1 MTKRLFL
8 FSPTGRSRKIYFRL
22 VPLVSLY
29 GLCWIAASATPF
41 ATTKQIAEAQELSAN
56 APIERQ
62 LRSGDTHVYT
72 ITLAA
77 GAYLRLAITPK
88 EGDLLPQL
96 FAPGGADVGAYIFLT
111 GTGLKHVSLIAES
124 AGSYRLEIRP
134 VVNAA
139 GRYEVKIEELR
150 PATERDRRQVAAEKA
165 EGEGQMLTI
174 PSNTAEQK
182 QQGIAKY
189 EEALALWRQ
198 MGERKAELRTLFYL
212 GKNYRERGEANLALK
227 YAKQAIET
235 ARDLGERYQEANL
248 MVQFGLLYKGL
259 GENQKALDSFNQAR
273 QVYKSLSARYGEAVA
288 INHIGATLA
297 ALGELQVGQRY
308 LEEALPTFSA
318 VGDPISECG
327 ILNTLGNIYRLQGDR
342 QKGIEFYNRA
352 LAISRQIHPQ
362 IVEANSLILLGNTY
376 LELGDW
382 QKAVDSSEQAV
393 KLSQTLGYPLGEGD
407 GLKLI
412 GDAAY
417 LSADHQKALDFLK
430 ESLHLFRSMRE
441 RDREAKTLHSL
452 AQVNYALGNYD
463 EAKKQLEMSLE
474 IQESLRAKV
483 ISQELRDTIFTSTQS
498 SFALYIDL
506 LMQLHKKSP
515 KAGHDKAALQAS
527 ERARARSLLE
537 LLSESQAAIRQGVS
551 HNLLELEQSLQQQ
564 INAKATARSRLLSA
578 KTTQAQAAA
587 FDKEITELSL
597 RYRDLQV
604 QIRQS
609 SPRYAALTLPQPLAA
624 AEIQQQLDDETVLL
638 EFALGEKQSWL
649 WTVSRSSIN
658 SYQLPSSSQIEPS
671 ARRVYQLLTARQ
683 PKKGETE
690 NQYLTRIAEAD
701 LKFQAESA
709 TLSQTLFGQ
718 VATKLQG
725 EWRGKRLAIV
735 ASGAL
740 EYIAFAALPS
750 PVAGSRTSVV
760 GEEPVSGHR
769 TAFRNKEAEVNK
781 GKSKLSDK
789 DRLPATGYQP
799 LIADH
804 EIVNLPS
811 ASALAAIRSETA
823 GRRRAAK
830 TVAIFAD
837 PVFELTD
844 ARLLAAN
851 SKPANHRLAV
861 AVRSGSELQT
871 SPSERELSSS
881 ATPNAE
887 LRRSLISFHLIKER
901 GGFSRLPFSREEAA
915 AIASLAPKNASLK
928 ATDFQANRPLVTSG
942 ELRHYRIIHFATHG
956 LLNSERPELSG
967 LVLSLVD
974 ENGKAQDGF
983 LRMNEIYNLNLPADL
998 VVLSACQ
1005 TALGKEIKGEGLIG
1019 LTRGFMY
1026 AGVQRVVASLWQV
1039 DDFATAQ
1046 LMKSFYRGM
1055 LKEGLRPAAA
1065 LRAAQLEML
1074 RQKSWSS
1081 PFFWA
1086 AFTLQ
1091 GEWK

>member
-8 FSPTGRSRKIYFRL
+8 FPPTGRSRKIYFRL
-22 VPLVSLY
+22 VAAALLPC
-29 GLCWIAASATPF
+29 LCWLLANATVSAAA
-41 ATTKQIAEAQELSAN
+41 KQTDEARELLPN

-62 LRSGDTHVYT
+62 LQSGDRHVYT
-72 ITLAA
+72 ITIAA
-77 GAYLRLAITPK
+77 GAYLRVAITPK
-88 EGDLLPQL
+88 EGDLQPQL

-124 AGSYRLEIRP
+124 TGSYRLEIRP
-134 VVNAA
+134 VEKAA
-139 GRYEVKIEELR
+139 GGYEVKIEELR
-150 PATERDRRQVAAEKA
+150 PATERDRRQVAAEKV

-189 EEALALWRQ
+189 EEALALWRGL
-198 MGERKAELRTLFYL
+198 GERKAELRTLFYI
-212 GKNYRERGEANLALK
+212 GKNYRERGETDIALT
-227 YAKQAIET
+227 YAEQAIET
-235 ARDLGERYQEANL
+235 ARDLGDRYQEANL
-248 MVQFGLLYKGL
+248 IVQFGLIYKGL

-273 QVYKSLSARYGEAVA
+273 QLYKSLSARYGEAMA

-318 VGDPISECG
+318 VGDPIGECG

-352 LAISRQIHPQ
+352 LAVSRQIHPQ
-362 IVEANSLILLGNTY
+362 LVEANSLIHLGNAY
-376 LELGDW
+376 LESGEW
-382 QKAVDSSEQAV
+382 QKALDSSEQAV

-417 LSADHQKALDFLK
+417 LSGDRQKALDFLK
-430 ESLHLFRSMRE
+430 ESLRLFRSMRE
-441 RDREAKTLHSL
+441 REREAKALHSL
-452 AQVNYALGNYD
+452 AQVNAALGNFD
-463 EAKKQLEMSLE
+463 EARKQIEQALE
-474 IQESLRAKV
+474 IQESLRTS
-483 ISQELRDTIFTSTQS
+483 ILSQQLRDTIFTSAQS
-498 SFALYIDL
+498 SFAFYIDL
-506 LMQLHKKSP
+506 LMQLHKKNP
-515 KAGHDKAALQAS
+515 AAGYAAAALQAS

-537 LLSESQAAIRQGVS
+537 LLSESRADIRQGVAK
-551 HNLLELEQSLQQQ
+551 NLLEIERSLQRQ
-564 INAKATARSRLLSA
+564 INAKATARARLLSA
-578 KTTQAQAAA
+578 KITQAQAAS
-587 FDKEITELSL
+587 FDKEITELSS
-597 RYRDLQV
+597 RYRDIQV

-609 SPRYAALTLPQPLAA
+609 SPRYAALTQPQPLAA

-649 WTVSRSSIN
+649 WAVTRSSID

-671 ARRVYQLLTARQ
+671 ARNVYELLTARQ
-683 PKKGETE
+683 PKKGESDT
-690 NQYLTRIAEAD
+690 QYQTRIAEAG
-701 LKFQAESA
+701 LKFQTASA
-709 TLSQTLFGQ
+709 ALSQTLFGQ
-718 VATKLQG
+718 VAAKLQG
-725 EWRGKRLAIV
+725 EWKGKRLAIV

-740 EYIAFAALPS
+740 EYIPFAALPS
-750 PVAGSRTSVV
+750 PAAQASLVT
-760 GEEPVSGHR
+760 GHWSL
-769 TAFRNKEAEVNK
+769 AEKEARNK
-781 GKSKLSDK
+781 GLRTK
-789 DRLPATGYQP
+789 DNNP
-799 LIADH
+799 LIVEH

-811 ASALAAIRSETA
+811 ASALAAMRSETA
-823 GRRRAAK
+823 GRKPAEK
-830 TVAIFAD
+830 TVVALAD
-837 PVFELTD
+837 PVFEPTD
-844 ARLLAAN
+844 ARLLSALR
-851 SKPANHRLAV
+851 KPANHHLV
-861 AVRSGSELQT
+861 SGLRSGSEPRT
-871 SPSERELSSS
+871 SPSDGEAS
-881 ATPNAE
+881 AAKTPNAD
-887 LRRSLISFHLIKER
+887 LRRSVNSFHLIKER
-901 GGFSRLPFSREEAA
+901 GGFSRLPFSREEAE
-915 AIASLAPKNASLK
+915 AIASLAPKNSSLI
-928 ATDFQANRPLVTSG
+928 ATGFHANRTVATNSKLS
-942 ELRHYRIIHFATHG
+942 RYRIVHFATHG
-956 LLNSERPELSG
+956 LLNSEHPELSG

-974 ENGKAQDGF
+974 ETGKAQDGF

-1026 AGVQRVVASLWQV
+1026 AGAQRVVASLWQV

-1074 RQKSWSS
+1074 RQPSWSS